1 MQALKKDL
9 LLRGHFHRR
18 RRQRL
23 TLSWRS
29 RPLRGQVSVT
39 EHSAGLLGL
48 QVSFQLPLMSH
59 PIVHIIYKTS
69 CRLFSSGIII
79 NTLVVKMCL
88 GLF

>member
-9 LLRGHFHRR
+9 LLRGHFH

-48 QVSFQLPLMSH
+48 QV
-59 PIVHIIYKTS
+59 Y
-69 CRLFSSGIII
+69 LFSYHSCLTPLFTSFIKRAAVCS
-79 NTLVVKMCL
+79 LL
-88 GLF
+88 GL